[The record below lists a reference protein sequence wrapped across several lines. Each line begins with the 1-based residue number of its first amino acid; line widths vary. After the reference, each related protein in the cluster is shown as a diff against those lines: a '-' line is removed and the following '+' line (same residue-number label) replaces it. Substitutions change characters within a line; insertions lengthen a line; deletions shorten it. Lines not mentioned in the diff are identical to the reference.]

1 MAHAATTLLLIASLP
16 VAAFFIA
23 DLPVVANTIERTR
36 FAAFSHD
43 PRDGTTLFVWNK
55 DAASGVGR
63 WGSRAAAA
71 DRETITTRLYVR
83 NSSAVTA
90 RNTWIQLQWAYD
102 KGTNEAILIA
112 RISCSNCARQYLS
125 TVEILIPPNCVL
137 RPAHAEV
144 RSALRNEPRTLPGSA
159 LEDIRQAGA
168 IVGEVLPG
176 DYASFNFF
184 ADYVVTRD

>member
-1 MAHAATTLLLIASLP
+1 MSEKNDEA
-16 VAAFFIA
+16 
-23 DLPVVANTIERTR
+23 
-36 FAAFSHD
+36 
-43 PRDGTTLFVWNK
+43 
-55 DAASGVGR
+55 GVNQ
-63 WGSRAAAA
+63 WGSRASAA
-71 DRETITTRLYVR
+71 DGETITTRLYVR

-90 RNTWIQLQWAYD
+90 RNTWIQLRWTYD
-102 KGTNEAILIA
+102 STTHEAILIA

-125 TVEILIPPNCVL
+125 TVEILIPPNCVF

-144 RSALRNEPRTLPGSA
+144 RSALRNEPRALPGTA

-176 DYASFNFF
+176 EYASFNIF